1 MAAGALLIKTK
12 PTYDVKLP
20 RDLAVPDRSK
30 MLDFDP
36 RRLETWAARTCYG
49 ETERVVSSVSGLI
62 RRISFPEFSQ
72 ALGRCIDTLPKG
84 LDKRCV
90 VLTSEH
96 KSNQWV
102 AEVAKAHHQF
112 NSNYLSLGHEHASDF
127 VAYLDRTPAGKCPKE
142 IVLFDD
148 ASFSGNQM
156 TNHVNAIKAKL
167 LEKGVTCNIRVIVP
181 FATRVALD
189 RLQNIQPEGDVNIS
203 VHCDQAIPTIKEQL
217 PQDDFQIL
225 DTYSEETWGVS
236 LSNPDNIEQDSGIAG
251 VYFDHKIPNKQ
262 SFILSIF
269 AREAMPRISP
279 PYT

>member
-1 MAAGALLIKTK
+1 MAAGTLLIKTQ

-30 MLDFDP
+30 KLDFDP
-36 RRLETWAARTCYG
+36 QLLETWAARNCDE
-49 ETERVVSSVSGLI
+49 ETEQVVSAVSGLI

-72 ALGRCIDTLPKG
+72 ALGRCIGTLPKG

-102 AEVAKAHHQF
+102 AELAKSHHQF
-112 NSNYLSLGHEHASDF
+112 NSKYLSLGHDHASDF
-127 VAYLDRTPAGKCPKE
+127 VAYLERTPSGKCPKE

-156 TNHVNAIKAKL
+156 TNHVNAIKSKL
-167 LEKGVTCNIRVIVP
+167 IEKGIKCDVHVVVP

-189 RLQNIQPEGDVNIS
+189 RLQNIPSEGNVNIS
-203 VHCDQAIPTIKEQL
+203 LHCEEVIPTIKEQL
-217 PQDDFQIL
+217 SPEDFDIL
-225 DTYSEETWGVS
+225 NSYSTNTWGVP
-236 LSNPDNIEQDSGIAG
+236 LSNPDHLNEDSGIAG
-251 VYFDHKIPNKQ
+251 VYFDHKIPNNQ
-262 SFILSIF
+262 SFILSAF
-269 AREAMPRISP
+269 ARETMPRISP